1 MNTYILSIEESS
13 RLNILKYIAII
24 FVVYIHAYAVDVNFA
39 DGTNTFLLPWWLLFF
54 ENLVSQ
60 TIAQCGVPL
69 FFLISSILLFKKQR
83 DYKSTIKEK
92 IKSLFI
98 PYFIWNSFW
107 ICVFAVLQNLS
118 FTAPYFSGNHTPILD
133 SSFSEW
139 LALYGIGFS
148 LPYPQD
154 YPLWFMRD
162 LMLVTLLFPVV
173 EKIADKFPKFLFAG
187 AVITLVI
194 PADFPLKEA
203 FLWFCIGACIVKL
216 QIHMTLFDN
225 ISTWKLFFVYAICAS
240 IKMMVNSHIINVLFI
255 YIGIIFWLRVSKSI
269 YNCEKAKNI
278 FLRLSTWTFM
288 IYVAHEMT
296 LSSLKKICFR
306 LLPTEPIWL
315 LMEYLLLP
323 AVVII
328 GCSIAGAILKRATP
342 KLYSVATGAR

>member
-1 MNTYILSIEESS
+1 MNTYILSREESS
-13 RLNILKYIAII
+13 RINILKYIAII
-24 FVVYIHAYAVDVNFA
+24 FVVYIHSYAMYVNFA
-39 DGTNTFLLPWWLLFF
+39 DGTNTFYLPWWLVFF

-69 FFLISSILLFKKQR
+69 FFLTSSILLFKKQR
-83 DYKSTIKEK
+83 DYKATIQGK
-92 IKSLFI
+92 IKSLLI
-98 PYFIWNSFW
+98 PYLIWNSFW
-107 ICVFAVLQNLS
+107 IFIFVVLQNLNFS
-118 FTAPYFSGNHTPILD
+118 APYFSGNNTPILD

-139 LALYGIGFS
+139 LALYGIGFR

-162 LMLVTLLFPVV
+162 LMLVTLLFPVI
-173 EKIADKFPKFLFAG
+173 EKIADRFPKLLFAG
-187 AVITLVI
+187 AVITLII
-194 PADFPLKEA
+194 PADFPLKAA

-216 QIHMTLFDN
+216 QIHMTLFDS
-225 ISTWKLFFVYAICAS
+225 ISIWKLFLFYAICAS
-240 IKMMVNSHIINVLFI
+240 IKMMVNWHIINVLFI
-255 YIGIIFWLRVSKSI
+255 YIGIVFWLRVSKSI

-288 IYVAHEMT
+288 IYVAHELT

-315 LMEYLLLP
+315 LTEYLLLP
-323 AVVII
+323 IVVII